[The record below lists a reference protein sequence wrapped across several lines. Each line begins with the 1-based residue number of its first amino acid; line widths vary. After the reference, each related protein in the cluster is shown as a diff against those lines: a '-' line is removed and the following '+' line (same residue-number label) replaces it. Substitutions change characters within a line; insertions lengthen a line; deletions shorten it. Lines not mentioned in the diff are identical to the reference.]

1 VIQLPTVA
9 RAAITA
15 HAEANF
21 PNEACG
27 LLLGRRLGDQIL
39 ISDAVPSA
47 NIAAEPAHRFE
58 IDPGLRL
65 RLQKAARTGAGD
77 IVGHYHS
84 HPNGAAQPSATD
96 RQGIFEVDLLWLIA
110 AVRDGHL
117 QQIGA
122 FMPSADGAGFTEVSL
137 NLPGRLR

>member
-1 VIQLPTVA
+1 MIQLPTAA

-15 HAEANF
+15 HAEADF

-47 NIAAEPAHRFE
+47 NTAAEPAHRFE

-65 RLQKAARTGAGD
+65 RLQKAARTGSGE
-77 IVGHYHS
+77 IIGHYHS

-122 FMPSADGAGFTEVSL
+122 FMPCADGSGFTEISL
-137 NLPGRLR
+137 SLPEDA